1 MDSGLCYVR
10 GSLLSRGV
18 IVQRQRVIESLRRV
32 DPVSQSLR
40 RIVRVQRR
48 DYWVPGP
55 NALWYVVLYH
65 DYSYFIA

>member
-1 MDSGLCYVR
+1 MTMDSGICYVR

-18 IVQRQRVIESLRRV
+18 VIQRQRVIDSLRRV
-32 DPVSQSLR
+32 DPISQSLR

-55 NALWYVVLYH
+55 NALWYAI
-65 DYSYFIA
+65 SNE